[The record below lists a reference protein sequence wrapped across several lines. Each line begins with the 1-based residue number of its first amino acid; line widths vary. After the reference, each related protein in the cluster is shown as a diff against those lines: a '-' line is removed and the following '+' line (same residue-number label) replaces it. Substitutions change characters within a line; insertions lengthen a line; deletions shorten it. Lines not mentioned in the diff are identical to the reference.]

1 MHPSRSSLVAMSA
14 AAFATVAL
22 AAAPEGG
29 ASSRTEQVP
38 ADLSVPSGHEV
49 AFTLA
54 AEGVQI
60 YACAQGTAASGW
72 TLRAP
77 EARLYEEGGRAA
89 GTHYAGP
96 TWESS
101 DGSKVVGTKVS
112 GATVDADAIP
122 WLLLRA
128 ESHAGSGRMGA
139 VTFVQRIRT
148 SGGVAPVG
156 GCDSGHAGAVAKVP
170 YRAVYRFFRAAAAP
184 G

>member
-1 MHPSRSSLVAMSA
+1 MSA
-14 AAFATVAL
+14 AAIATVAV
-22 AAAPEGG
+22 AASPEGG
-29 ASSRTEQVP
+29 PSPRTEEVP
-38 ADLSVPSGHEV
+38 ADLSVPTGHAV

-60 YACAQGTAASGW
+60 YACAQGPATPGW

-77 EARLYEEGGRAA
+77 EARLYEESGRAA

-101 DGSKVVGTKVS
+101 DGSKVVGAKVS

-128 ESHAGSGRMGA
+128 ESHAGSGRMGG

-148 SGGVAPVG
+148 SGGVAPAG
-156 GCDSGHAGAVAKVP
+156 GCDSAHTGAVARVP